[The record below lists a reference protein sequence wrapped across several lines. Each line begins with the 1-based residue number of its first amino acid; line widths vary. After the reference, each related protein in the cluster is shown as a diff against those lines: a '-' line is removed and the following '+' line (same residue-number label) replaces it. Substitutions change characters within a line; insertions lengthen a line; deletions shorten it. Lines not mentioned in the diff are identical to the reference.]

1 MGHPTADSHVPQGEV
16 GSRKIFEDD
25 DIILWEFVLAPGAK
39 TACHTHR
46 HDYLFHVLEGTRL
59 EVYDAD
65 DRHLGGFD
73 SPTGATFALALDGD
87 ELVSTDDKGL
97 RAPATHSALN
107 AGSSVYRE
115 ILIEKKRK

>member
-1 MGHPTADSHVPQGEV
+1 MAASAQATGDV

-25 DIILWEFVLAPGAK
+25 DIILWEFVLEPGAR
-39 TACHTHR
+39 TPCHTHR
-46 HDYLFHVLEGTRL
+46 HDYLFYVLEGTRL

-73 SPTGATFALALDGD
+73 SPTGATFALAVDGD

-97 RAPATHSALN
+97 RAPATHSARN
-107 AGSSVYRE
+107 AGPGVYRE

>member
-1 MGHPTADSHVPQGEV
+1 MGDTSSQPTGDV

-25 DIILWEFVLAPGAK
+25 DIILWEFELAPGAK
-39 TACHTHR
+39 TPCHTHE
-46 HDYLFHVLEGTRL
+46 HDYLFYVLAGTRL

-73 SPTGATFALALDGD
+73 SPTGATFALAVDGD

-97 RAPATHSALN
+97 RAPKTHSAVN
-107 AGSSVYRE
+107 AGPSAYRE
-115 ILIEKKRK
+115 ILVEKKRK

>member
-1 MGHPTADSHVPQGEV
+1 MGNPTEHAQRTMGEV
-16 GSRKIFEDD
+16 GSRRIYEDD
-25 DIILWEFVLAPGAK
+25 DIILWEFVLPPGER
-39 TACHTHR
+39 TPCHTHR

-73 SPTGATFALALDGD
+73 SPTGATFALGLDGD
-87 ELVSTDDKGL
+87 DLVSTDDKGL

-107 AGSSVYRE
+107 AGTTTYRE
-115 ILIEKKRK
+115 ILIEKKRR